1 MSTFL
6 KVLLAF
12 FITLA
17 VVSAVVL
24 LWTLIGVLAIILSA
38 SCVYVVYRIIDLYDD

>member
-17 VVSAVVL
+17 VVSAVML
-24 LWTLIGVLAIILSA
+24 LWWVFAIIGFA
-38 SCVYVVYRIIDLYDD
+38 IAVWAAYQVIDLYDD